1 MNKLSRIRKSL
12 YRAATLL
19 SGFLFIVACADP
31 PGLQEGDDVVVGAV
45 ISSNFVSLATWEV
58 DRQSVW
64 VRGVANRGDKIVTMT
79 NADSGELFGSVVV
92 DSRRRWRFAK
102 SFSNPILVP
111 CRLNV
116 SSASLQ
122 AIVDV
127 SNSPGN
133 CNGGVSTN
141 NSPPNGTIVNP
152 SSDFA
157 IRAGEKVFFSATA
170 SDPEN
175 DAVNYLWSFNGV
187 AQNSQAQTPGNIAFP
202 NKGVYTV
209 TLTVSDIFN
218 NVDPRSATRTI
229 TVSDAVVVTANRAPD
244 GNIVSPGQD
253 VNIAAG
259 QAVQFSGS
267 GSDPD
272 GDTLRYR
279 WDFDGVVPNSGSQN
293 PGRVVFPTPGT
304 YHVTLTVRDDKGL
317 SDPTPVV
324 RMITVTDPVVA
335 NRAPNGSIISPNQDV
350 NISAGQSVQFS
361 GFGSDPDGDALTY
374 RWDFNGVVQNA
385 TVQNPG
391 QVVFPIAGTYHVKL
405 TVSDSKGLSDP
416 SPVVRMITVTDPVVE
431 NRAPNGSIVS
441 PTQDVNIIAGES
453 VQFSGSGSDPDGDS
467 LTYRWDFNG
476 VIPNTIVRN
485 PGQVVF
491 PTAGTY
497 HVKLT
502 VSDSKGLSDSSPAVR
517 MVTVTNQNTPPN
529 GQIVVPNGNLVAY
542 VGDTVQFSA
551 SATDSEGDPISY
563 RWSFGGG
570 IPDANQQ
577 NASVVFNQ
585 TGNYNVSLIATD
597 SNGAADPSPATILVS
612 VIGIQPTQN
621 NNPNGLITSPA
632 GDVVINVGES
642 VLFKSEGTD
651 PDNNAPLGF
660 HWMYSTGEFMS
671 HVQNPGYV
679 MFSQPGSYRV
689 SMTVTDALGAAD
701 PLVPV
706 RIVTVLGTPSNT
718 PPVGTIVAPFDN
730 RTINVGE
737 SLFLS
742 ASGSDVDGDT
752 LSYHWDLGGAGPN
765 LTSQIPGNVFFHNVG
780 TYRIQ
785 LHVTDSRGAIDV
797 TPPEILLT
805 VQNVNTSNEAP
816 MGSIQSPINDL
827 VIFAGDTVDFA
838 STGFDPDG
846 NTPLT
851 YAWNFDGNTVGGAP
865 VDSTLQNPGQIQF
878 VNAGVYRV
886 SMTVTDSKG
895 LSSVNPAVRII
906 TVRDFANS
914 NQPPNGQ
921 ILSPESNS
929 TIYAGDTIDFIAFAT
944 DADNNWPISYRW
956 DFDGAHPSS
965 ILQNPQGISFNQ
977 AGTYRV
983 QLTVTDALGAS
994 DPDPAIRTITV
1005 LGNSTQSLAPNGV
1018 ISQPVSNQTIVV
1030 GDRVYF
1036 DASGTDPDGDFPL
1049 TYRWSFGGAV
1059 PDVIGKTPGNVTFNR
1074 VGTFLVRLTVTDSTG
1089 VSDPVPDE
1097 RWITVISVSSLNQAP
1112 EVTMTAPLLDRTIN
1126 AGDSVYFDATGS
1138 DPDGHYPLS
1147 YLWDFNGAS
1156 PNVTGAIPGSI
1167 SFQYPGIYYIRVKTV
1182 DALGLSSAQY
1192 VQRVITVLQA
1202 GGGGSNQAPVA
1213 AIAQPTSDVTIQ
1225 AGQNV
1230 YFAGNAYDPDGD
1242 TPLAYYWNF
1251 SPLIGVSS
1259 VQNPG
1264 NIRFNSDGIYPVQLV
1279 VTDSKG
1285 KSSLPVEILV
1295 TVGGNGTTG
1304 NNPPNGTIVSP
1315 ASDIVISRYQSVNFT
1330 SNYFDADGDNVT
1342 YHWNFDGVTYNRT
1355 TANPGWIS
1363 FDERGTFEIILTV
1376 TDNSGFSDPI
1386 PAKRTVTV
1394 TN

>member
-1 MNKLSRIRKSL
+1 MNKLSRIRKSF
-12 YRAATLL
+12 YRAAILF

-45 ISSNFVSLATWEV
+45 ISSNFVSLASWEA
-58 DRQSVW
+58 DRDSLW
-64 VRGVANRGDKIVTMT
+64 VRGVANRGDKIITMA
-79 NADSGELFGSVVV
+79 NADTGAIVGTASV

-102 SFSNPILVP
+102 SFSNPVLVP
-111 CRLNV
+111 CRLSV
-116 SSASLQ
+116 STSSLQ
-122 AIVDV
+122 SIVDV

-133 CNGGVSTN
+133 CNGGVSTT

-170 SDPEN
+170 NDPEN
-175 DAVNYLWSFNGV
+175 DAVNYLWSFDGV
-187 AQNSQAQTPGNIAFP
+187 AQNSQAQTPGNITFP
-202 NKGVYTV
+202 SKGVYTV

-218 NVDPRSATRTI
+218 NADPSPATRTI
-229 TVSDAVVVTANRAPD
+229 TVTDAVVVTANRAPE
-244 GNIVSPGQD
+244 GVILSPAQD
-253 VNIAAG
+253 VNVTAG

-272 GDTLRYR
+272 GDTLSYR
-279 WDFDGVVPNSGSQN
+279 WNFDGVVPNSRSQN
-293 PGRVVFPTPGT
+293 PGRVVFATPGT

-324 RMITVTDPVVA
+324 RMITVTDPVIA
-335 NRAPNGSIISPNQDV
+335 NRAPNGSIVSPMQDV
-350 NISAGQSVQFS
+350 NINAGQSVRFS
-361 GFGSDPDGDALTY
+361 GAGSDPDGDALTY
-374 RWDFNGVVQNA
+374 RWDFSGVIPNA
-385 TVQNPG
+385 SVQNPG
-391 QVVFPIAGTYHVKL
+391 QVVFPSAGTYHVKL

-416 SPVVRMITVTDPVVE
+416 SPAVRMITVT
-431 NRAPNGSIVS
+431 
-441 PTQDVNIIAGES
+441 
-453 VQFSGSGSDPDGDS
+453 
-467 LTYRWDFNG
+467 
-476 VIPNTIVRN
+476 
-485 PGQVVF
+485 
-491 PTAGTY
+491 
-497 HVKLT
+497 
-502 VSDSKGLSDSSPAVR
+502 
-517 MVTVTNQNTPPN
+517 NQNLNTPPN
-529 GQIVVPNGNLVAY
+529 GQIVIPNGNLVAY

-551 SATDSEGDPISY
+551 SATDNEGGPISY

-570 IPDANQQ
+570 ISDANQQ
-577 NASVVFNQ
+577 NTSVVFNQ
-585 TGNYNVSLIATD
+585 TGNYNVSLTAID
-597 SNGAADPSPATILVS
+597 SSGAADPTPATVLIS

-621 NNPNGLITSPA
+621 QNPNGLITSPV

-642 VLFKSEGTD
+642 VLFNSEGSD
-651 PDNNAPLGF
+651 PDNNMPLGF

-679 MFSQPGSYRV
+679 MFSQPGSYRI

-701 PLVPV
+701 PLAPV

-718 PPVGTIVAPFDN
+718 PPVGTIVAPSGD

-765 LTSQIPGNVFFHNVG
+765 LTSQIPGNVFFHNAG

-797 TPPEILLT
+797 TPPEIFLT

-816 MGSIQSPINDL
+816 MGTIQSPINDL
-827 VIFAGDTVDFA
+827 VIFAGDTVNFA

-851 YAWNFDGNTVGGAP
+851 YAWNFDGNTIGGGP

-906 TVRDFANS
+906 TVRDFVNS

-929 TIYAGDTIDFIAFAT
+929 TIYVGDAIDFVAFAT

-965 ILQNPQGISFNQ
+965 LLQNPQGIVFNQ

-983 QLTVTDALGAS
+983 QLTVTDALGAI
-994 DPDPAIRTITV
+994 DPDPAVRIITV
-1005 LGNSTQSLAPNGV
+1005 LGNTTQSLAPNGV
-1018 ISQPVSNQTIVV
+1018 ISQPVSNQTVVV

-1036 DASGTDPDGDFPL
+1036 DASGSDPDGDYPL

-1059 PDVIGKTPGNVTFNR
+1059 PDVIGKTPGNVSFNR
-1074 VGTFLVRLTVTDSTG
+1074 VGTFPVRLTVTDSTG

-1097 RWITVISVSSLNQAP
+1097 RWITVISVSSVNQAP
-1112 EVTMTAPLLDRTIN
+1112 DVTMTAPLLDRTIN
-1126 AGDSVYFDATGS
+1126 VGNSVYFDATGS

-1147 YLWDFNGAS
+1147 FLWDFNGAA
-1156 PNVTGAIPGSI
+1156 PNVTGSTPGNV
-1167 SFQYPGIYYIRVKTV
+1167 SFQYPGTYYVRVKAV
-1182 DALGLSSAQY
+1182 DALGLSSTQY

-1202 GGGGSNQAPVA
+1202 GAGGSNQAPVA
-1213 AIAQPTSDVTIQ
+1213 AIAQPTGDITIQ

-1230 YFAGNAYDPDGD
+1230 YFAGSGYDPDGD

-1264 NIRFNSDGIYPVQLV
+1264 NVRFNSDGIYPVQLV

-1330 SNYFDADGDNVT
+1330 SNYFDADGDVVT

-1355 TANPGWIS
+1355 NANPGWVS
-1363 FDERGTFEIILTV
+1363 FDETGTFEIILTV
-1376 TDNSGFSDPI
+1376 TDSKGLADLS
-1386 PAKRTVTV
+1386 PAKRKITVV
-1394 TN
+1394 N